1 MGGAEVFTHEIAKRW
16 VDTGH
21 EVTLFTSEFPDCKRE
36 EILDGVRVIR
46 RGGKYSVYGR
56 ARKYYKKYF
65 SKENFDLIIDEV
77 NTRPFFTPKFVNNGE
92 KIVCLIHQLAREY
105 WFYETPFPI
114 SHIGYYFLE
123 DRWLRNYVNVPTVT
137 VSESTR
143 KDLLDLGFKQV
154 FVVPE
159 GLNFR
164 PLSSVPKKENHP
176 VVVYVGRLRKAKRP
190 DHAVKAFRNVRNSIP
205 DAELWIIGD
214 GSFKGDLTRLANGG
228 VRFFSGLSDGER
240 RDLIGRAWVLVNPS
254 VREGFGLNI
263 VEANALGVPC
273 VAYDVPGLRDAVL
286 DGKTGFLA
294 ESGNIEALAKGII
307 QIFTDDSLRAKF
319 SQECLVYSKG
329 FTWERVAEEFINMI
343 RAA

>member
-1 MGGAEVFTHEIAKRW
+1 
-16 VDTGH
+16 
-21 EVTLFTSEFPDCKRE
+21 
-36 EILDGVRVIR
+36 
-46 RGGKYSVYGR
+46 
-56 ARKYYKKYF
+56 
-65 SKENFDLIIDEV
+65 
-77 NTRPFFTPKFVNNGE
+77 
-92 KIVCLIHQLAREY
+92 LAREY

-273 VAYDVPGLRDAVL
+273 VAYDVAGLRDAIINNE
-286 DGKTGFLA
+286 TGLLV
-294 ESGNIEALAKGII
+294 ESGNIKALEEKI
-307 QIFTDDSLRAKF
+307 
-319 SQECLVYSKG
+319 CLVLTNYTLRDRLSENALSYSRS
-329 FTWERVAEEFINMI
+329 FSWDRVADEFLSVVL
-343 RAA
+343 AT